1 MTPSSI
7 ASVRELVAQSR
18 AALLEP
24 GADLT
29 GPILGLELA
38 VYHMRELEGSV
49 PADSSERAL
58 LQTDLENLRLEL
70 RRVERLARSG
80 EDFWRGWGRLL
91 GLEPGYT
98 QAGVLAPL
106 PEQASARI
114 AVTG

>member
-7 ASVRELVAQSR
+7 ASIREQVAQSR

-38 VYHMRELEGSV
+38 VHHMRKLEVSL
-49 PADSSERAL
+49 PADLAERTL
-58 LQTDLENLRLEL
+58 LKADLENLRLEL
-70 RRVERLARSG
+70 RGAEQLARNG
-80 EDFWRGWGRLL
+80 EDFCRGWGRLL
-91 GLEPGYT
+91 GLEPAYT

-106 PEQASARI
+106 PEPSSARI